1 MLALRGAEP
10 VWVCADPRPRPCC
23 RSTQKGPAPW
33 REPVRWCALLVGDT
47 GIEPVT
53 SSVSGK
59 RSPAELIAL
68 HRSEILQWNGQP
80 CEVGTG
86 FEPVYTALQAVA
98 SPLGHPTAEATQVT
112 AWTSSSGRRDS
123 NPRPSPWQGDA
134 LPTAL
139 RPRASDPAGSRS
151 PATVSER
158 TGAFQTGRI
167 SGIFGRFGGGTRP
180 VPDIAAPRRP
190 ADPHRRPPRHVGG
203 VARPPGRSST
213 SLEVVTRP
221 ILKSLGCP
229 TPRWAPVLRVFR
241 DRGLVDQAGHVL
253 AVVRTRQWPGWCDPR
268 TAGSVVDG
276 QASNV
281 SCTGSAASSLSRP

>member
-1 MLALRGAEP
+1 MSGPQCQSNSIEP
-10 VWVCADPRPRPCC
+10 IN
-23 RSTQKGPAPW
+23 QAPPS
-33 REPVRWCALLVGDT
+33 ELVGDT

-68 HRSEILQWNGQP
+68 RSYCSDGDSHR

-139 RPRASDPAGSRS
+139 RPLASRPWRAARPGNCIRTCRCAPNRPPVSEFRRRSACAEPGGLPNPSMGPVIFAPLGRKQPAG
-151 PATVSER
+151 A
-158 TGAFQTGRI
+158 
-167 SGIFGRFGGGTRP
+167 GGDGLP
-180 VPDIAAPRRP
+180 
-190 ADPHRRPPRHVGG
+190 PPR
-203 VARPPGRSST
+203 
-213 SLEVVTRP
+213 L
-221 ILKSLGCP
+221 
-229 TPRWAPVLRVFR
+229 
-241 DRGLVDQAGHVL
+241 DRGA
-253 AVVRTRQWPGWCDPR
+253 
-268 TAGSVVDG
+268 
-276 QASNV
+276 
-281 SCTGSAASSLSRP
+281 